1 MRRMSALL
9 LCSFLSMSISLP
21 SWAAPA
27 DESDSGALTAVLEPL
42 TGDRLFRDADIAVQ
56 VVDLETGEQVWA
68 RDADTGLNPA
78 STTKIL
84 TAATALKTLGPS
96 YSFTTVVYGATE
108 PDGAGV
114 IDGPLYVKGGG
125 DPTLVVEKLWKLV
138 RDLELAGVTKVDGDL
153 VLDESFF
160 GDDHRL
166 VGWNKK
172 RDIERGPSYFPALS
186 ALSLNFNTIAVV
198 VRPGAES
205 GKPAIVALE
214 TESDGYIAIDN
225 QMSTARS
232 GSRPRVQMERDVAKD
247 GTMSFLMEGS
257 VPVGDRVRRYYRTV
271 ADPTAYFGAA
281 FRAICA
287 DRGIQVTGK
296 TRTGVVPD
304 SAEPLVT
311 LSSPPLSSI
320 LMDMNKYSSNFM
332 AEQVLRTVGAEVK
345 GVGSTAAGV
354 EVMREYLDGLGLD
367 PATYTLVN
375 GSGLTRDATIPPS
388 VLTAVLVDM
397 AYDEQVGHE
406 FTTSLSI
413 AGRDGTLRRRLED
426 EAGRLRGKTGTLDG
440 VHCLAGYVE
449 SGDGGR
455 YAFAFLANDFRGG
468 SYRVKKVHDRFA
480 RTMFGVTT
488 DATAASEASE
498 DSERATDGTQ
508 P

>member
-1 MRRMSALL
+1 MRWISALL
-9 LCSFLSMSISLP
+9 LFSMVT
-21 SWAAPA
+21 WAPCGAALAA
-27 DESDSGALTAVLEPL
+27 DDPDSGALTSVLEPL
-42 TGDRLFRDADIAVQ
+42 TSDRLFRDADVAVQ
-56 VVDLETGEQVWA
+56 VVDLKTGEQVWA

-84 TAATALKTLGPS
+84 TAATALKNLGPA
-96 YSFTTVVYGATE
+96 YSFTTIVYGATE

-153 VLDESFF
+153 ILDESFF
-160 GDDHRL
+160 GEDHAL
-166 VGWNKK
+166 IGWNKR

-198 VRPGAES
+198 VRPGPES
-205 GKPAIVALE
+205 GKPAVVALE
-214 TESDGYIAIDN
+214 TESDGYIEIENEMTTTRAG
-225 QMSTARS
+225 T
-232 GSRPRVQMERDVAKD
+232 RPRVKMDREVAKD

-271 ADPTAYFGAA
+271 HDPTAYFGAA
-281 FRAICA
+281 FRAICE
-287 DRGIQVTGK
+287 DRGIEVTGR
-296 TRTGVVPD
+296 TRTGVVPN
-304 SAEPLVT
+304 SAEPLVS

-345 GVGSTAAGV
+345 GAGTTAAGI
-354 EVMREYLDGLGLD
+354 EVMREYLEGLGLEGD
-367 PATYTLVN
+367 SFSLVN
-375 GSGLTRDATIPPS
+375 GSGLTREAEIPPS

-397 AYDEQVGHE
+397 AHDEQVGHE

-468 SYRVKKVHDRFA
+468 SYRVKRVHDRFA
-480 RTMFGVTT
+480 RMMFAVTS
-488 DATAASEASE
+488 DATAASEGSDGEEAPSE
-498 DSERATDGTQ
+498 APR